1 MSADVPLSGNASPPT
16 DVWSRLRE
24 LGAQIAFPVGLF
36 LFSRLALLLIARVSL
51 ALDGRLHRA
60 PFRQA
65 GAVGLEAF
73 CRWDCG
79 WYAEIARQ
87 GYVRPQAT
95 NFFPL
100 LPLFGRLVRAV
111 TGLSTEVSLVV
122 VANAAGLLALIVLH
136 RLFRTLEGEDAAR
149 TSLLLFTAYPFA
161 FFHSAGYPESGM
173 VFLTALAVALSLRG
187 RHWGAGLT
195 LGLAGLARHLS
206 LVAGLALFFQ
216 QLRSRGGGVR
226 ALWHRDLLALLLPPL
241 LTSLYFLYLWRTFG
255 DPQLWWKVR
264 AEGWSGAWAGLG
276 HWLQGNFAPEVSL
289 YVVVS
294 FLPGL
299 GALLLV
305 WHRRWWTLAL
315 FAIPL
320 MLVLWTV
327 GLMGLGR
334 YSAAVWPAFLPLGTW
349 LSRHPALRG
358 PVVLGCALFQGML
371 VFLFV
376 HSYPIN

>member
-1 MSADVPLSGNASPPT
+1 MSTEAPISGNPPPAT
-16 DVWSRLRE
+16 PWSRLQA
-24 LGAQIAFPVGLF
+24 LGAQVAFPVGLF

-51 ALDGRLHRA
+51 VLDDRLHRP

-65 GAVGLEAF
+65 GPVGLEAF

-79 WYAEIARQ
+79 WYTEIAEQ
-87 GYVRPQAT
+87 GYVRLQAT

-100 LPLFGRLVRAV
+100 LPLLGRLVRDV
-111 TGLSTEVSLVV
+111 TGLSTQVSLVLM
-122 VANAAGLLALIVLH
+122 ANVAGLLALVVLH
-136 RLFRTLEGEDAAR
+136 QLFRALEGEDAAR

-161 FFHSAGYPESGM
+161 FFHTAGYPESWM
-173 VFLTALAVALSLRG
+173 VFLSALAVALSLRG
-187 RHWGAGLT
+187 RHWSAALA

-206 LVAGLALFFQ
+206 LVAGLSLFFQ

-226 ALWHRDLLALLLPPL
+226 ALWHRDLLALLLPL
-241 LTSLYFLYLWRTFG
+241 LVTSLYFLFLWRTFG

-264 AEGWSGAWAGLG
+264 SAEWEGAWAGLG
-276 HWLQGNFAPEVSL
+276 DWLRGNRSPQVNL
-289 YVVVS
+289 YVAFS
-294 FLPGL
+294 FIPGV

-305 WHRRWWTLAL
+305 RHRRWWTLAS

-327 GLMGLGR
+327 GLVGLGR
-334 YSAAVWPAFLPLGTW
+334 YSAAVWPAFLPLGAW

-376 HSYPIN
+376 HSFPIT

>member
-1 MSADVPLSGNASPPT
+1 MSTDVPISGESQPPAT
-16 DVWSRLRE
+16 AWSRLRA
-24 LGAQIAFPVGLF
+24 LGAQVAFPVGLF

-51 ALDGRLHRA
+51 ALDDRLHRP

-65 GAVGLEAF
+65 GPVGLEAF

-79 WYAEIARQ
+79 WYAEIAQQ

-100 LPLFGRLVRAV
+100 LPLLGRLVREV

-122 VANAAGLLALIVLH
+122 VANVAGLLALVVLH
-136 RLFRTLEGEDAAR
+136 RLFRALEGEDAAR

-161 FFHSAGYPESGM
+161 FFHSAGYPESWM
-173 VFLTALAVALSLRG
+173 VFLSALAVALSLRG
-187 RHWGAGLT
+187 RHWGAALT

-241 LTSLYFLYLWRTFG
+241 LTSLYFLFLWRTFG

-264 AEGWSGAWAGLG
+264 ATGWDGAWAGLG
-276 HWLQGNFAPEVSL
+276 AWLRGTYAPEVSL
-289 YVVVS
+289 YVAIS
-294 FLPGL
+294 FIPGA

-305 WHRRWWTLAL
+305 RHRRWWPLAT

-334 YSAAVWPAFLPLGTW
+334 YSAAVWPAFLPLGAW